1 MENPEQR
8 ASPLLTRLLVS
19 IIDDMIHSVEEMIVT
34 SNEESV
40 RRACQSLLR
49 EFREKK
55 TNVQFLGLDYSEPR
69 LAKSTGS
76 VSSTTTDGND
86 WWSWTTTSSTSTSSS
101 SSESSTSE
109 DEESDDSDDITLIPT
124 SKCTR
129 VNQQM
134 QRVINGE
141 APNKRKRGTERPVN
155 TIRVDDILTDE
166 EGVMKVCRICGHNKS
181 LDRFED
187 YKNGTKEYKRSN
199 CRDCRNKARR
209 HGK

>member
-55 TNVQFLGLDYSEPR
+55 TNVQFLGLDYSETR

-86 WWSWTTTSSTSTSSS
+86 WWSSTTSSSTSSS

-109 DEESDDSDDITLIPT
+109 DEESDDSDDVIIMPT
-124 SKCTR
+124 KKCDR
-129 VNQQM
+129 CHKVLPVP
-134 QRVINGE
+134 RF
-141 APNKRKRGTERPVN
+141 GTFLKKE
-155 TIRVDDILTDE
+155 
-166 EGVMKVCRICGHNKS
+166 
-181 LDRFED
+181 
-187 YKNGTKEYKRSN
+187 KEYRRSV
-199 CRDCRNKARR
+199 CKKCCHDPIRR
-209 HGK
+209 HH